1 MGYIEQE
8 NCVRLCNDLARMLE
22 EEKTVLS
29 GFLSGDIAEEYKKL
43 LDSEIEEW
51 VRLKKNHRY
60 HLIFYFYIQGGNRN
74 G

>member
-1 MGYIEQE
+1 MGYIEQK

-51 VRLKKNHRY
+51 VRLKK
-60 HLIFYFYIQGGNRN
+60 IIGTI
-74 G
+74 

>member
-29 GFLSGDIAEEYKKL
+29 GFLSGDIAVEYKKL

-51 VRLKKNHRY
+51 VRLKK
-60 HLIFYFYIQGGNRN
+60 IIGTI
-74 G
+74 

>member
-8 NCVRLCNDLARMLE
+8 NCVRLCNDLAGMLE

-51 VRLKKNHRY
+51 VRLKK
-60 HLIFYFYIQGGNRN
+60 IIGTI
-74 G
+74 

>member
-51 VRLKKNHRY
+51 VRLKK
-60 HLIFYFYIQGGNRN
+60 IIGNI
-74 G
+74 

>member
-22 EEKTVLS
+22 EEKTVLT

-51 VRLKKNHRY
+51 VRLKK
-60 HLIFYFYIQGGNRN
+60 IIGTI
-74 G
+74 

>member
-51 VRLKKNHRY
+51 IRLKK
-60 HLIFYFYIQGGNRN
+60 IIGTI
-74 G
+74 

>member
-8 NCVRLCNDLARMLE
+8 NCVRVCNDLARMLE

-51 VRLKKNHRY
+51 VRLKK
-60 HLIFYFYIQGGNRN
+60 IIGTI
-74 G
+74 

>member
-22 EEKTVLS
+22 EEKTVLA

-51 VRLKKNHRY
+51 VRLKK
-60 HLIFYFYIQGGNRN
+60 IIGTI
-74 G
+74 

>member
-51 VRLKKNHRY
+51 VRMKK
-60 HLIFYFYIQGGNRN
+60 IIGTI
-74 G
+74 